1 MHIDQAGNA
10 RQRTQID
17 DFRAGRNRARAGA
30 DTRYAVASYDDDG
43 VGERVTHAVD
53 ETREPDSRRLRRGGG
68 SRKAEDEKRAT
79 EDLE

>member
-1 MHIDQAGNA
+1 MHVDQAGDA

-30 DTRYAVASYDDDG
+30 DSRYAVALYDEDG

-68 SRKAEDEKRAT
+68 SRKAEDEKCAT
-79 EDLE
+79 EDWE

>member
-1 MHIDQAGNA
+1 MHVDQAGDA

-30 DTRYAVASYDDDG
+30 DTRYAVALYDDDG

-53 ETREPDSRRLRRGGG
+53 ETCEPDRRRLRRGGG
-68 SRKAEDEKRAT
+68 RGQAEDEKRAS